1 MNTYESPTV
10 LTIGRACDLILG
22 LKPFWFLTDSEL
34 VPISLE
40 WPWDIDEA
48 DS

>member
-10 LTIGRACDLILG
+10 LKIGRACDLILG
-22 LKPFWFLTDSEL
+22 EKPCWLLIDSEL
-34 VPISLE
+34 VPMSLE
-40 WPWDIDEA
+40 WPWDIDEV